1 MFNRKTDHAL
11 NKTEAIAIIYQD
23 ANGNIIRLTV
33 QDFSSPKEFR
43 KWKNWTQMK
52 NHAEEKNNHRYRNHT
67 VCLDDL
73 TGCIPA
79 TSGMEEET
87 AAKEAA
93 QEYAYKRQALFHQ
106 VKALLTPTQF
116 RRMWMYHIEK
126 MDTYEIAAMEGTCHQ
141 AISQSLAAAE
151 KKIASKLKKA

>member
-11 NKTEAIAIIYQD
+11 NKKEATAIIYQD

-33 QDFSSPKEFR
+33 QDFSSLKEFR
-43 KWKNWTQMK
+43 KWKNWMQLK
-52 NHAEEKNNHRYRNHT
+52 NHAEEKNDHRYWNHT

-79 TSGMEEET
+79 ASGMEEEVI
-87 AAKEAA
+87 AKETA
-93 QEYAYKRQALFHQ
+93 QEYAYQRQVLFQQ

-126 MDTYEIAAMEGTCHQ
+126 MDTYEIAKMEGTCHQ